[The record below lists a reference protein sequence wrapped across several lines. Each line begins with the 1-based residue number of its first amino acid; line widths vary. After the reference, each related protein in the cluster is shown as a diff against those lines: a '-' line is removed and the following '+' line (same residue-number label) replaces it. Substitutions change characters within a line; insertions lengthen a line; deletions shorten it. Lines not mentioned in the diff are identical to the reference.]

1 MNHQLT
7 LEDTEKYINL
17 LAKQFNEL
25 ARSQIMSNKKT
36 WAMFL
41 AQEESDIIPR
51 ENLPVIESIF
61 LGNPIIPIEAFRDIA
76 TNVLREYKYC
86 TIIPVLY
93 KMANGNL
100 LPELVNHSLKMTV
113 CVLGPEDLKAQP
125 NPSV

>member
-7 LEDTEKYINL
+7 LEDTEKYLNL
-17 LAKQFNEL
+17 LAKQFNEVG
-25 ARSQIMSNKKT
+25 RSQILSNEKT

-51 ENLPVIESIF
+51 EHLTVIESIF

-76 TNVLREYKYC
+76 TNVLRKYKYC

-100 LPELVNHSLKMTV
+100 LPELVNHSLKITA
-113 CVLGPEDLKAQP
+113 CVLRPEDLP
-125 NPSV
+125 GSNYE

>member
-25 ARSQIMSNKKT
+25 GRSQIMSNEKT

-41 AQEESDIIPR
+41 AQKESDIIPR
-51 ENLPVIESIF
+51 EHLTVIESIF

-76 TNVLREYKYC
+76 TNVLRKYKYC

-100 LPELVNHSLKMTV
+100 LPELVNHSLKITA
-113 CVLGPEDLKAQP
+113 CVLRPEDLP
-125 NPSV
+125 GSNYE

>member
-25 ARSQIMSNKKT
+25 GRSQILSNEKT

-100 LPELVNHSLKMTV
+100 LPELVNHSLKITA
-113 CVLGPEDLKAQP
+113 CVLRPEDLP
-125 NPSV
+125 GSNYE

>member
-25 ARSQIMSNKKT
+25 GRSQIMSNEKT

-41 AQEESDIIPR
+41 AQKESDIIPR
-51 ENLPVIESIF
+51 EHLTVIESIF
-61 LGNPIIPIEAFRDIA
+61 LGNPIIPIEAFRDIT
-76 TNVLREYKYC
+76 TNVLRKYKYC

-100 LPELVNHSLKMTV
+100 LPELVNHSLKITA
-113 CVLGPEDLKAQP
+113 CVLRPEDLP
-125 NPSV
+125 GSNYE

>member
-1 MNHQLT
+1 MNHPLT

-25 ARSQIMSNKKT
+25 GRSQILSNKKI

-41 AQEESDIIPR
+41 AQEESNIIPR

-61 LGNPIIPIEAFRDIA
+61 LGSPMIPIEAFRDIA

-100 LPELVNHSLKMTV
+100 LPELVNHSLKITA
-113 CVLGPEDLKAQP
+113 CVLKPEDLP
-125 NPSV
+125 GSNYE

>member
-1 MNHQLT
+1 MNHPLT

-25 ARSQIMSNKKT
+25 GRSQILSNKKI

-41 AQEESDIIPR
+41 AQEESNIIPR

-61 LGNPIIPIEAFRDIA
+61 LGSPMIPIEAFRDIA

-100 LPELVNHSLKMTV
+100 LPELVNHSLKITA
-113 CVLGPEDLKAQP
+113 CVLKPEDLPGSNYK
-125 NPSV
+125 